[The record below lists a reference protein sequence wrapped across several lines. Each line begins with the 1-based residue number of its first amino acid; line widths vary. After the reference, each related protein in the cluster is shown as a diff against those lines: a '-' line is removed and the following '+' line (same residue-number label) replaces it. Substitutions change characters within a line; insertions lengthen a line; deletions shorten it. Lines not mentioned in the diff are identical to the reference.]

1 MPDVSTTYMGIPIKT
16 PIIVAASSLS
26 GRIDTVCKAEE
37 AEAGALVIRSLFE
50 EQIAMDKWQLEEDL
64 LVGAD
69 SFPEATSYFPEIEH
83 GEASEHLHY
92 VEKLRAAVSMPLIGS
107 INAASP
113 GAWTDYARRLEEAGV
128 DAIELNIYSV
138 ETNPKRTAADVE
150 AGLFETFELVRD
162 KVGVPVSLKLSPYY
176 TAFGNI
182 AKQLSDRGASALV
195 LFNRFLQPDIDLS
208 RGIMRNEMPLSGN
221 EEMRVPLRWTGL
233 LFGRI
238 QSDLAL
244 NTGVQTGEDV
254 VKAVLA
260 GAQVVQVAASLIRN
274 GVSYISTMVRAIDR
288 WMAENNHAEL
298 ADFRGLM
305 SQRSVENPL
314 AYERAQYVGLL
325 QAKARS

>member
-1 MPDVSTTYMGIPIKT
+1 MPDISTTYMGIPVKS
-16 PIIVAASSLS
+16 PILVAASSLS
-26 GRIDTVCKAEE
+26 ARIETVRKAEE

-64 LVGAD
+64 SVGSE

-138 ETNPKRTAADVE
+138 ETNPARSSADVE

-162 KVGVPVSLKLSPYY
+162 KVGIPVSVKLSPYY
-176 TAFGNI
+176 TAFANV
-182 AKQLSDRGASALV
+182 AKQLADRGASALV

-208 RGIMRNEMPLSGN
+208 RRVMRNEMPLSTP

-233 LFGRI
+233 LYGRI
-238 QSDLAL
+238 KTDLAL

-254 VKAVLA
+254 VKAILA

-274 GVSYISTMVRAIDR
+274 GASYVSTMIRAIDL
-288 WMAENNHAEL
+288 WMSENSYSEL

-325 QAKARS
+325 QSKARF